1 MLGCGAPSRTWRG
14 SLEIKLWPIER
25 VSPYAKNPRRRPE
38 SLVRKVAA
46 SIQEFGWQQPLVVDA
61 EGVLIVGHTRLEAA
75 RLLDLERVP
84 VHVANLSP
92 EKARAYRIADNRL
105 AEEAQWDKALLAA
118 ELSEIDNYDLDL
130 RLTGFDYG
138 ELEGLLAP
146 DYGET
151 PVERTEPQKRRSPL
165 DLIFTVNGAG
175 GFCCMAANSGW
186 RYGVQSG
193 LEGHRPNICPYHER
207 SVNHALAFIDND
219 YFHYDHAFHLELV
232 AEYRPKYATV
242 RDIMSKS
249 QCEAAGIAF
258 YPREQIEDW
267 AYELAEY
274 AENVIVIPKYDCLDQ
289 IPEAFMLGYSV
300 PTSHGGTPMPLSRFQ
315 GRRVHLLG
323 GSWARQRAALA
334 ELGEDVASLDNNY
347 LMKSAGYG
355 CFHYPNGDNEQLDD
369 LIPQRL
375 VNPLY
380 VCLALSLGM
389 VAAEVNRLFPGSAP
403 AAEPDDLSTVLSA
416 PHYEE
421 TP

>member
-1 MLGCGAPSRTWRG
+1 M
-14 SLEIKLWPIER
+14 KIEMR
-25 VSPYAKNPRRRPE
+25 SIDQLTPYAANPRAA
-38 SLVRKVAA
+38 SDALVRKVAA

-61 EGVLIVGHTRLEAA
+61 EGVVIVGHTRLMAA
-75 RLLDLERVP
+75 QLLRLQTVP
-84 VHVANLSP
+84 VQVADLPP

-105 AEEAQWDKALLAA
+105 AEESQWDKTLLAA

-130 RLTGFDYG
+130 SLTGFDSG
-138 ELEGLLAP
+138 EIEGLLAP
-146 DYGET
+146 EYGET
-151 PVERTEPQKRRSPL
+151 PMERTEPQKRRSPL

-193 LEGHRPNICPYHER
+193 TAGHRPHICPYHATQAT
-207 SVNHALAFIDND
+207 HALTFIDND
-219 YFHYDHAFHLELV
+219 YFHYDHADHRALV

-242 RDIMSKS
+242 RDIMSKA

-267 AYELAEY
+267 AFELSEH

-334 ELGEDVASLDNNY
+334 ELGEDAVSLDNNY
-347 LMKSAGYG
+347 LMKTAAFGS
-355 CFHYPNGDNEQLDD
+355 FVYPSGDTDQLDSVM
-369 LIPQRL
+369 PHRL

-380 VCLALSLGM
+380 VSLALSLGA
-389 VAAEVNRLFPGSAP
+389 VAAEANRLYPGSAP
-403 AAEPDDLSTVLSA
+403 AAPSGDLESNLAA
-416 PHYEE
+416 PHYEVIHE
-421 TP
+421 